1 MINIRKMLVSELKWD
16 IKCPYQ
22 MVPKYIVVHNTAN
35 DASANNEIN
44 YMITNNA
51 EVSFHF
57 AVDDIEIVQG
67 INEDRNSWHCGDGA
81 NGNGNRNGISIEI
94 CYSKTGGQRFDKA
107 ELNACELISML
118 MQKYDI
124 SLSNVKRHYDFAP
137 DHKYCPHRTM
147 DYGWDRFLN
156 MISNPTPPKP
166 YEPTQDQVFEVGSIA
181 KLNGIFRVDQVLAEI
196 DSIWCEAIT
205 GDGGNSIQA
214 GPLTKCDINGNRTSN
229 QVFSVGDYFYCEEK
243 FIVLAID
250 IPTKSIKI
258 NVGGRNIWVYANSC
272 IELIN
277 NL

>member
-1 MINIRKMLVSELKWD
+1 MINIRKMLVSESKWD

-229 QVFSVGDYFYCEEK
+229 QVFSVGDYFYCE
-243 FIVLAID
+243 
-250 IPTKSIKI
+250 
-258 NVGGRNIWVYANSC
+258 
-272 IELIN
+272 
-277 NL
+277 

>member
-1 MINIRKMLVSELKWD
+1 MVNIRKMLVSELKWD

-44 YMITNNA
+44 YMITNNS

-81 NGNGNRNGISIEI
+81 NGKGNRNGISIEI

-124 SLSNVKRHYDFAP
+124 PLSNVKRHYDFAP

-147 DYGWDRFLN
+147 DYGWDRFLD
-156 MISNPTPPKP
+156 MINNLMSPKP
-166 YEPTQDQVFEVGSIA
+166 DEPTQHPVFKVGSIV
-181 KLNGIFRVDQVLAEI
+181 KFNGIFRVDQVLAET

-214 GPLTKCDINGNRTSN
+214 GPLTKCDINGNKTSN
-229 QVFSVGDYFYCEEK
+229 QIFSVGDYFYCEEK
-243 FIVLAID
+243 FVVLAID

-277 NL
+277 N

>member
-1 MINIRKMLVSELKWD
+1 MVNIRKMLVSESKWD

-44 YMITNNA
+44 YMITNNS

-81 NGNGNRNGISIEI
+81 NGKGNRNGISIEI

-124 SLSNVKRHYDFAP
+124 PLSNVKRHYDFAP

-147 DYGWDRFLN
+147 DYGWDRFLD
-156 MISNPTPPKP
+156 MINNLMSPKP
-166 YEPTQDQVFEVGSIA
+166 DEPTQHPVFKVGSIV
-181 KLNGIFRVDQVLAEI
+181 KFNGIFRVDQVLAEI

-214 GPLTKCDINGNRTSN
+214 GPLTKCDINGNKTSN
-229 QVFSVGDYFYCEEK
+229 QIFSVGDYFYCEEK
-243 FIVLAID
+243 FVVLAID

-277 NL
+277 N

>member
-1 MINIRKMLVSELKWD
+1 MVNIRKMLVSELKWD

-44 YMITNNA
+44 YMITNNS

-81 NGNGNRNGISIEI
+81 NGKGNRNGISIEI

-124 SLSNVKRHYDFAP
+124 PLSNVKRHYDFAP

-147 DYGWDRFLN
+147 DYGWDRFLD
-156 MISNPTPPKP
+156 MINNLMSPKP
-166 YEPTQDQVFEVGSIA
+166 DEPTQHPVFKVGSIV
-181 KLNGIFRVDQVLAEI
+181 KFNGIFRVDQVLAEI

-214 GPLTKCDINGNRTSN
+214 GPLTKCDINGNKTSN
-229 QVFSVGDYFYCEEK
+229 QIFSVGDYFYCEEK
-243 FIVLAID
+243 FVVLAID

-277 NL
+277 N

>member
-1 MINIRKMLVSELKWD
+1 MVNIRKMLVSESKWD

-44 YMITNNA
+44 YMITNNS

-67 INEDRNSWHCGDGA
+67 INEDRNSWHCGNGA
-81 NGNGNRNGISIEI
+81 NGKGNRNGISIEI

-124 SLSNVKRHYDFAP
+124 PLSNVKRHYDFAP

-147 DYGWDRFLN
+147 DYGWDRFLD
-156 MISNPTPPKP
+156 MINNLMSPKP
-166 YEPTQDQVFEVGSIA
+166 DEPTQHPLFKVGSIV
-181 KLNGIFRVDQVLAEI
+181 KFNGIFRVDQVLAEI

-214 GPLTKCDINGNRTSN
+214 GPLTKCDINGNKTSN
-229 QVFSVGDYFYCEEK
+229 QIFSVGDYFYCEEK
-243 FIVLAID
+243 FVVLAID

-277 NL
+277 N

>member
-1 MINIRKMLVSELKWD
+1 MVNIRKMLVSESKWD

-44 YMITNNA
+44 YMITNNS

-81 NGNGNRNGISIEI
+81 NGKGNRNGISIEI

-107 ELNACELISML
+107 ELSACELISML

-124 SLSNVKRHYDFAP
+124 PLSNVKRHYDFAP

-147 DYGWDRFLN
+147 DYGWDRFLD
-156 MISNPTPPKP
+156 MINNLMSPKP
-166 YEPTQDQVFEVGSIA
+166 DEPTQNPVFKVGSIV
-181 KLNGIFRVDQVLAEI
+181 KFNGIFRVDQVLAEI

-214 GPLTKCDINGNRTSN
+214 GPLTKCDINGNKTSN
-229 QVFSVGDYFYCEEK
+229 QIFSVGDYFYCEEK
-243 FIVLAID
+243 FVVLAID

-277 NL
+277 N